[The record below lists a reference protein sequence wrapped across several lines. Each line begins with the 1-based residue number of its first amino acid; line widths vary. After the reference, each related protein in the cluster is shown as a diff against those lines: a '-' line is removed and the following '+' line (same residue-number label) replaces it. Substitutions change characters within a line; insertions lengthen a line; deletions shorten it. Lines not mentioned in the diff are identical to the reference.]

1 MFQPNSTISAPASAS
16 QHPAADLIQSSKDST
31 TPSEKEAA
39 IYWQNRVKR
48 PPSYHTFLNSLHEKV
63 EAVDLSSLQGLFDQ
77 VMSGFSEEGTML
89 SISLLSLFYR
99 MYKLET
105 FGDLFFAAV
114 DFLKSVFS
122 PTQLK
127 NAARAGYKLVRSS
140 ITELYNKLLLLSPST
155 ESAVVDVLKNI
166 KKNMSMV
173 LNSEI
178 VTSIRDFV
186 LSLVSFKVFSK
197 DSTRRI
203 TSTLGPAKP
212 CNGLDLV
219 EVCLSAAVS
228 VLTFSESLSKGV
240 PLNDVFCSKDPISSF
255 VSTVSEIEVLQ
266 TMTYSGLPVEG
277 KVCRRAYLDRVVKAI
292 RSGETLKDSL
302 PRNAPQMKTIEN
314 NLRTVRLIKADFM
327 NRMHAESRPT
337 PYCICLNGL
346 PGTGKGLLIDVL
358 AMVWAR
364 CKGREY
370 SPSQTYHRQATEEYW
385 SGYEPF
391 SQPHIHYSEP
401 GAINRNI
408 AKAKGDPVMAELLS
422 VADNQPYFCN
432 MADLESKGKVM
443 AIPELVLMDCND
455 ASMNVDVIVNNPSA
469 IRRRLVY
476 IVPTVKPGFR
486 KPGTSRMDQA
496 VSLASDIPKLD
507 RWLFDVY
514 TQEPVTNVISNTVY
528 QLRGADIYELVTW
541 LTDSYNTHISEQ
553 KARVALPLDIDISSY
568 LRSACAVRPADK
580 VKAESLVYV
589 PSFVPFDWVIYYFPH
604 FLALGDYLMWL
615 VSLISLYLFL
625 VVLWL
630 WPQNFVY
637 KAISVRA
644 CYQRINFVQ
653 DRVEFKWQ
661 FFRAVCG
668 WKNLYTGLPPPS
680 YHTQQFVLA
689 LSAVIL
695 GFKCYKGVSL
705 FTEGNI
711 VSSSNSEATEPE
723 IDREIARIE
732 EKSAAARPPPRPKR
746 GNGID
751 WDSLPR
757 SIPMPIDSPVQ
768 YNEPEKVYSAVQS
781 NVRLVHIEGVRT
793 IETHVTGLCADLAL
807 VNRHSI
813 NHPRADGTWEFTVRM
828 SAEHK
833 VGIFRCV
840 VTESEF
846 VPIEGDLFLV
856 RLRGAKFKDIR
867 SYLCADYYT
876 PPPYGGKAMIDSC
889 TVTVHQSGRIVAH
902 DSNFGEVVVERPL
915 SYPWREHAS
924 GKCGLPLVAQF
935 SGGSGIVG
943 FHVAG
948 SSGELAFSQSI
959 RKADVDRAIKSL
971 EKGSCALSINSE
983 GLLRLPSRVTRIGS
997 VSERSPL
1004 NFEDVPGLNVYGGL
1018 EGYSVLKLGK
1028 SKLLSTPFVH
1038 YAERLTGISPF
1049 DASGAPLFG
1058 APVFAAGLNKIT
1070 GEYQGPYNHFVKKA
1084 GVLKKSLSPVTLA
1097 QTIDLVS
1104 EHLITSLRAR
1114 GVTTLRPVTLEIAQN
1129 GDPCDFYMRAM
1140 KPSTSGGFPWP
1151 GAKKK
1156 FSRECCL
1163 DFKVDS
1169 YMPLFD
1175 VKEQVYEQCAA
1186 YERGEDALPLLGAQ
1200 LKDEPRS
1207 LQKIRDRKT
1216 RVFCMSPYESTLV
1229 NRMFLMPFYS
1239 LMVEHGDIFRT
1250 AIGVNMHSTD
1260 VADICSNMASFHTF
1274 MEGDYGGFDTS
1285 MPYDI
1290 GLAANTIVWRVCEN
1304 LGYDDYAL
1312 NMVRGILSDNLY
1324 PTVVMRGDLFAA
1336 PALQPSGKYATAED
1350 NSLRGLVLLV
1360 YYWISMCELHNLQPV
1375 DFWTVVT
1382 PLIYGDD
1389 VVVGVSPRAR
1399 AFFNNNKYQEF
1410 CASVYGLEY
1419 TSALKTSVM
1428 EDFLTWD
1435 QCSFLKRNFVFREDL
1450 DQWVAPLDLAS
1461 IMKSIVYYLP
1471 SKSVSKEEQL
1481 IDSCVSALRELFFHL
1496 AEEEYHLR
1504 RLAFADAVSDV
1515 FERKS
1520 SDILKVFPT
1529 FDTIRTQLY
1538 GSNAEL
1544 LVECKVVICDP
1555 PLTVPQQNPLPWKI
1569 VFGGHYISCFPPP
1582 FLRFLLICVDP
1593 REVFW
1598 PLAPL
1603 SFALRFFL
1611 LFILSFFVPVLVVLA
1626 LTWPVTI
1633 PWFWLHNFGLVRA
1646 IPEPPEWFRG
1656 FMILSIGSPIAEE
1669 WFKDGFYPLH
1679 ALFALSELW
1688 VYGWSLARVPAF
1700 LMHLW
1705 GHGAPFH
1712 QRFLVHSVFNTCAL
1726 IHFYQFPQFYLLPDA
1741 ATQHPNLCPIG
1752 QSRQEI
1758 GPYSQWVKYE
1768 FTCLED
1774 TPNVGNKHNGY

>member
-1 MFQPNSTISAPASAS
+1 
-16 QHPAADLIQSSKDST
+16 
-31 TPSEKEAA
+31 
-39 IYWQNRVKR
+39 
-48 PPSYHTFLNSLHEKV
+48 
-63 EAVDLSSLQGLFDQ
+63 
-77 VMSGFSEEGTML
+77 
-89 SISLLSLFYR
+89 
-99 MYKLET
+99 
-105 FGDLFFAAV
+105 
-114 DFLKSVFS
+114 
-122 PTQLK
+122 
-127 NAARAGYKLVRSS
+127 
-140 ITELYNKLLLLSPST
+140 
-155 ESAVVDVLKNI
+155 
-166 KKNMSMV
+166 
-173 LNSEI
+173 
-178 VTSIRDFV
+178 
-186 LSLVSFKVFSK
+186 
-197 DSTRRI
+197 
-203 TSTLGPAKP
+203 
-212 CNGLDLV
+212 
-219 EVCLSAAVS
+219 
-228 VLTFSESLSKGV
+228 
-240 PLNDVFCSKDPISSF
+240 
-255 VSTVSEIEVLQ
+255 
-266 TMTYSGLPVEG
+266 
-277 KVCRRAYLDRVVKAI
+277 
-292 RSGETLKDSL
+292 
-302 PRNAPQMKTIEN
+302 
-314 NLRTVRLIKADFM
+314 
-327 NRMHAESRPT
+327 
-337 PYCICLNGL
+337 
-346 PGTGKGLLIDVL
+346 
-358 AMVWAR
+358 
-364 CKGREY
+364 
-370 SPSQTYHRQATEEYW
+370 
-385 SGYEPF
+385 
-391 SQPHIHYSEP
+391 
-401 GAINRNI
+401 
-408 AKAKGDPVMAELLS
+408 
-422 VADNQPYFCN
+422 
-432 MADLESKGKVM
+432 
-443 AIPELVLMDCND
+443 
-455 ASMNVDVIVNNPSA
+455 
-469 IRRRLVY
+469 
-476 IVPTVKPGFR
+476 
-486 KPGTSRMDQA
+486 MDQA

-514 TQEPVTNVISNTVY
+514 TQEPVTNVISNTIY

-568 LRSACAVRPADK
+568 LRSACAVRPEDK

-630 WPQNFVY
+630 WPQNFFY

-793 IETHVTGLCADLAL
+793 IETHVTGLCADLAV

-959 RKADVDRAIKSL
+959 RKADVDRAIKLL

-1004 NFEDVPGLNVYGGL
+1004 NFEEVPGLNVYGGL

-1260 VADICSNMASFHTF
+1260 VADICSNMAGFLTF

-1360 YYWISMCELHNLQPV
+1360 YYWISQCELHGLQPV
-1375 DFWTVVT
+1375 DFWTVVS

-1389 VVVGVSPRAR
+1389 VIVGVSQRAR

-1496 AEEEYHLR
+1496 TEEEYHLR

-1529 FDTIRTQLY
+1529 FDVIRTQLY
-1538 GSNAEL
+1538 GSTADL
-1544 LVECKVVICDP
+1544 LVESKVVTVASLPDGSETYK
-1555 PLTVPQQNPLPWKI
+1555 LTL
-1569 VFGGHYISCFPPP
+1569 FGHYVSYTTHPTVTSILS
-1582 FLRFLLICVDP
+1582 LSDP
-1593 REVFW
+1593 RRVSWRF
-1598 PLAPL
+1598 APL
-1603 SFALRFFL
+1603 SFLFRLFL
-1611 LFILSFFVPVLVVLA
+1611 LTFLSLTVPTFILFLVIFPFGVPWTWLVIFGFVSPL
-1626 LTWPVTI
+1626 PD
-1633 PWFWLHNFGLVRA
+1633 
-1646 IPEPPEWFRG
+1646 PPEWVRG
-1656 FMILSIGSPIAEE
+1656 VLVLSLGSPIAEE
-1669 WFKDGFYPLH
+1669 WFKAGFFPFH
-1679 ALFALSELW
+1679 ALFALLELW
-1688 VYGWSLARVPAF
+1688 MYGAGWDRVPAF

-1705 GHGAPFH
+1705 GHGAPYH
-1712 QRFLVHSVFNTCAL
+1712 QRFLVHSVFNTLAL